1 MKFFYALFL
10 FVFGVMLHA
19 QDTGTYEGFFK
30 KDNNGTYFFY
40 EMRND
45 SILPLRKV
53 VFKGVDAN
61 LVKTSVV
68 KNHGESET
76 HSVVIMGIKDDEKVF
91 YDLLP
96 YTSITIT
103 EVKDLKGKNVWDFYI
118 KNQNRIAVPCVT
130 DTFEGYYHNYGRE
143 YVFQDKRYNYGKIE
157 ERHSLVVF
165 KDDNQMDNV
174 LRLAKQSNQG
184 VKCYHT
190 DAFIKVK
197 ATLFYGN
204 IFEYGY
210 YTPSQFLLKVDHVL
224 SVDRKKTYNDFL
236 IQNLI
241 KGYVCGND
249 TIYPPNDFA
258 IGKTYRYTATAK
270 DTLGV
275 YNIKVAFTKKSA
287 LTLAYKVNVVRNK
300 KEKYAASGNFTL
312 TVPVYLP
319 GSALFNNRFRDTHY
333 MYLDAVSHARIY
345 VPFSE
350 GIKSHLTAVAPPPNM
365 IIEHFLDDFSFTG
378 LGDVLLTWKK

>member
-53 VFKGVDAN
+53 VFKGLDAN

-76 HSVVIMGIKDDEKVF
+76 HSVVIRGIKDDQKVF

-118 KNQNRIAVPCVT
+118 KNQNRIAVPYVT
-130 DTFEGYYHNYGRE
+130 DTFEGYYHDYGRE
-143 YVFQDKRYNYGKIE
+143 YVFNDKRYNYGKIIE
-157 ERHSLVVF
+157 QHSLVEF
-165 KDDNQMDNV
+165 KDDNQRYTVSQFAQQNGKSAV
-174 LRLAKQSNQG
+174 
-184 VKCYHT
+184 CYHT
-190 DAFIKVK
+190 DALIKVK
-197 ATLFYGN
+197 GTLFYGN

-210 YTPSQFLLKVDHVL
+210 YTPSRFLLKVDRVL
-224 SVDRKKTYNDFL
+224 SIDRKKTFDDFL
-236 IQNLI
+236 TQNLI

-258 IGKTYRYTATAK
+258 IGKTYTYTATAK

-275 YNIKVAFTKKSA
+275 YNIKVAFTKKST
-287 LTLAYKVNVVRNK
+287 LTLAYKINVVRNG

-312 TVPVYLP
+312 TVPVYMP
-319 GSALFNNRFRDTHY
+319 GNAWFNNRFRDTHY
-333 MYLDAVSHARIY
+333 MYLDAESYARIY

-350 GIKSHLTAVAPPPNM
+350 GIKSHLTAAAPPPSV
-365 IIEHFLDDFSFTG
+365 IADDFLPGFSFG
-378 LGDVLLTWKK
+378 FLNNVLLMREK